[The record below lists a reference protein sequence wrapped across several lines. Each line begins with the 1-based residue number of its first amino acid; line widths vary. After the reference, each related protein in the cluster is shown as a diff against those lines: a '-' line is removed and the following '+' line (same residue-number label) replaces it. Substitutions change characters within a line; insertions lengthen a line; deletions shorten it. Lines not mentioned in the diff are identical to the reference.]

1 MNIVGYKSPFKKRE
15 VNKES
20 PMKITDPATAQIALA
35 AAPGVITAIG
45 SLFGRKKRRREQA
58 KARKQMKEARAAFE
72 AIEYVNPYAN
82 LENPYEGLQNPYED
96 LTVNSQAADFLKEQQ
111 QQSQANLLA
120 NLRGV
125 AGASGVAG
133 LAQSLSNIST
143 NQARQAS
150 ISIAQQERQNQL
162 LAARGAFGVDKM
174 RRAGQFQVDQL
185 QAKGEAIRK
194 AQEDARTKALFGL
207 AIDRK
212 TAADRA
218 RQQARS
224 QFFSGLGQAA
234 AGVGGLYMPGGAR
247 SGKFAEDFGFG
258 GGATPQPDMTYKVP
272 EGTSPSGAPLTVPVL
287 TPNTPPLN
295 ISGQS
300 PSYIYEDPLGY
311 NPFG

>member
-1 MNIVGYKSPFKKRE
+1 MNIVGYKSPFKKKE
-15 VNKES
+15 INKES
-20 PMKITDPATAQIALA
+20 PLKVDPVTAQLALA
-35 AAPGVITAIG
+35 AAPGIITAVG

-111 QQSQANLLA
+111 QQSQANLLS

-125 AGASGVAG
+125 AGSSGVAG
-133 LAQSLSNIST
+133 LAQSLSNIAT

-185 QAKGEAIRK
+185 QAKGEAMRR
-194 AQEDARTKALFGL
+194 AQEDARTEKLFGL

-212 TAADRA
+212 TAADKA
-218 RQQARS
+218 RQQARA

-234 AGVGGLYMPGGAR
+234 AGVGSLYMPGGAR
-247 SGKFAEDFGFG
+247 SGMLADDLGAASNKLFQSTGGRFGYSMPKGGMSPAGYFEDGAFKQFPESNDFVPG
-258 GGATPQPDMTYKVP
+258 GTIEYP
-272 EGTSPSGAPLTVPVL
+272 
-287 TPNTPPLN
+287 
-295 ISGQS
+295 
-300 PSYIYEDPLGY
+300 Y
-311 NPFG
+311 NP

>member
-20 PMKITDPATAQIALA
+20 PMKITDPATAQLALA

-82 LENPYEGLQNPYED
+82 LENPYESLQNPYED

-133 LAQSLSNIST
+133 LAQSLSNIAT

-185 QAKGEAIRK
+185 QAKGEAMRK
-194 AQEDARTKALFGL
+194 AQEDARTEKLFGL

-218 RQQARS
+218 RQQARA

-234 AGVGGLYMPGGAR
+234 AGVGSLYMPGGAR
-247 SGKFAEDFGFG
+247 SGKFGEDLFNVS
-258 GGATPQPDMTYKVP
+258 GGAF
-272 EGTSPSGAPLTVPVL
+272 GTNPSYGISPSVLPNPTGYTVSGFN
-287 TPNTPPLN
+287 PNLPDAGGIAGLPDYLE
-295 ISGQS
+295 IQ
-300 PSYIYEDPLGY
+300 
-311 NPFG
+311 